1 MVGGL
6 TVQVAR
12 NAQVEKAL
20 DRLRAMGLKVD
31 VLPEGD
37 NLALVFIQL
46 DSVLNLISKQMKYPN
61 KKVYF
66 EHPFI
71 VIKVWRGE

>member
-20 DRLRAMGLKVD
+20 DRLRALHTA
-31 VLPEGD
+31 E
-37 NLALVFIQL
+37 
-46 DSVLNLISKQMKYPN
+46 
-61 KKVYF
+61 
-66 EHPFI
+66 
-71 VIKVWRGE
+71 